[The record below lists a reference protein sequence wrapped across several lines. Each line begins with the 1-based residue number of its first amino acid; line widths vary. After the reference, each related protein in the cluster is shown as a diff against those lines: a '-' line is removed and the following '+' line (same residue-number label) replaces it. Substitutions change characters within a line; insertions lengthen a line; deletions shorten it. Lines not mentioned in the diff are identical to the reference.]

1 MPVDLARA
9 ILNPATPRR
18 KGRPTKIV
26 SLLIAQAR
34 LAVKAERARKRT
46 EKKAQARPATKKKL
60 SATQRA
66 AKKLVELRGA
76 AMKITTVAI
85 SLPVSQPEALATN
98 AVSPERASGACEAA

>member
-26 SLLIAQAR
+26 SLLI
-34 LAVKAERARKRT
+34 
-46 EKKAQARPATKKKL
+46 AQARPATKKKL